1 MEPNLHD
8 MDDYNKPTKSE
19 KVKWIVFAFGVAIAV
34 YVVYVVVMESFTG
47 S

>member
-19 KVKWIVFAFGVAIAV
+19 KVKWIVIAFAVAIAV
-34 YVVYVVVMESFTG
+34 YVGYVVVIGQFT
-47 S
+47 